1 MKERNYWNVDSGR
14 YFKINF
20 KPLAGE
26 MEVDEVEVDEVEVD
40 EVEVIVESGWLYKIT

>member
-1 MKERNYWNVDSGR
+1 MKERNDWNVDSGR

-26 MEVDEVEVDEVEVD
+26 MEVDEVEVEVDEV
-40 EVEVIVESGWLYKIT
+40 EVEVIVESGGLYKIT